1 MTETA
6 QAEPLSER
14 RLRIVH
20 CFRNPI
26 GGLFRHVRDL
36 CHAQSAAGHSVGII
50 CDSTTG
56 GAFEDALFAE
66 LAPSLALGLT
76 RVPMHRQI
84 ALSDFAAARR
94 VYKAAKPLAP
104 DILHGHGAKGGA
116 YARLGGTLLRRAGH
130 PVARIYTP
138 HGGSMHYDPH
148 RLKYRV
154 YFRAERMLGWMTDA
168 FIFVSRYEAN
178 SYAAKVHRPRP
189 LAEIIPNGLRPE
201 EFDLVVPNADA
212 RDFLYV
218 GMLRDLKGP
227 DVFIRA
233 LAALRR
239 DGSNVTAHIY
249 GAGDDADSY
258 HALVVE
264 LGLGEAVAFHEPT
277 PARTAFATGRVLVV
291 PSRAESMPYIVLEAA
306 AAGVP
311 MIATAVGGVPEI
323 FGSHADRLVPP
334 GDAEVLAAAMATALA
349 APEKLAEETKA
360 LRDTVRTVHTVAVM
374 AASVESVYRR
384 ALANSAKWPSSAAAA

>member
-1 MTETA
+1 MNEA
-6 QAEPLSER
+6 AEAEPRSER

-36 CHAQSAAGHSVGII
+36 CHAQSAAGHAVGII

-56 GAFEDALFAE
+56 GAFEDALFAD
-66 LAPSLALGLT
+66 LAPYLALGLV

-104 DILHGHGAKGGA
+104 DVLHGHGAKGGA

-138 HGGSMHYDPH
+138 HGGSMHYDA
-148 RLKYRV
+148 RKLKYRV
-154 YFRAERMLGWMTDA
+154 YFQAERFLERMTDA

-178 SYAAKVHRPRP
+178 AYAAKVHPPKP

-201 EFDLVVPNADA
+201 EFEPVAPAHDA
-212 RDFLYV
+212 RDFMYV

-233 LAALRR
+233 VAALRAGGH
-239 DGSNVTAHIY
+239 DVSAHVY
-249 GAGDDADSY
+249 GAGDDAERY
-258 HALVVE
+258 YALAAE

-277 PARTAFATGRVLVV
+277 PAREAFATGRVLVV

-306 AAGVP
+306 AASVP

-323 FGSHADRLVPP
+323 FGPHADRLVAP
-334 GDAEVLAAAMATALA
+334 GDADALATAMTAAFLDPAAMAA
-349 APEKLAEETKA
+349 ATSA
-360 LRDTVRTVHTVAVM
+360 LRETVRRVHTVAVM
-374 AASVESVYRR
+374 AASVEGVYRR
-384 ALANSAKWPSSAAAA
+384 ALTR